1 MPPAPL
7 SAEQTACIA
16 MLRFVASKTAGA
28 APDTQHMAALLN
40 AAADEFEHSGRL
52 VPPSASPEL
61 SARALAGFAAFLQK
75 QILPEAVAHTN
86 ATAERQLRF
95 AIDLAMETVH
105 QLLTRIAPLPETEQ
119 PS

>member
-1 MPPAPL
+1 MTAPAL

-28 APDTQHMAALLN
+28 APDTQQMAILLD
-40 AAADEFEHSGRL
+40 AAADHFERTGRL
-52 VPPSASPEL
+52 VPPSVSPEL
-61 SARALAGFAAFLQK
+61 TARALAGFAAFLQK
-75 QILPEAVAHTN
+75 QILPEAVAHANT
-86 ATAERQLRF
+86 TAERQLRF

-105 QLLTRIAPLPETEQ
+105 QLLTQIAPLPEAGQ